1 MVGWAGGMGCVF
13 CPPLWRCL
21 VHGPCILPSFCS
33 QYLRRDS
40 WAFAFLYLVAH
51 HLPQLRMLCSY
62 FQSLIVSL
70 YFVAQ
75 RDFCPG
81 THTAIKVPGPRSKP
95 VLIRWINLLTGFIAA
110 NFVQL
115 PAILGISDQ
124 DSKESTYNAGS
135 LRFHPWVGKIPQRR
149 KWEPNPVF
157 LPGESYGQRSLAGY
171 SPWGRKSQT

>member
-1 MVGWAGGMGCVF
+1 MREQELVTDSLGHSPEGVNWSLKWGEDRGKMVGWAGGMGCVF

-40 WAFAFLYLVAH
+40 WAFAFLYLVVH

-81 THTAIKVPGPRSKP
+81 THTAIKGPRSQIQACLNKMDKF
-95 VLIRWINLLTGFIAA
+95 IDWIYSCQFCIAA
-110 NFVQL
+110 
-115 PAILGISDQ
+115 
-124 DSKESTYNAGS
+124 
-135 LRFHPWVGKIPQRR
+135 
-149 KWEPNPVF
+149 
-157 LPGESYGQRSLAGY
+157 SYSRHFRPRQ
-171 SPWGRKSQT
+171 